1 MSKLDRQT
9 DETSK
14 LYTGFSLERF
24 ILVKKNQHSI
34 LNTNREN
41 HISSMSLRIDRQNKL
56 QSSYSTSQNEKKD
69 KIKNPNL
76 SPEGI
81 CNGVF
86 KTNCPTFYSFLCRH
100 LRAEKKQFQL
110 IIFITDI
117 YQGRRGTQSFK
128 FFIHWHK
135 L

>member
-41 HISSMSLRIDRQNKL
+41 HISSMSLRTDRQSEL
-56 QSSYSTSQNEKKD
+56 QSSFPNSQLSDEKKD

-100 LRAEKKQFQL
+100 LRAERKIVL
-110 IIFITDI
+110 INYFHHG
-117 YQGRRGTQSFK
+117 YLPGRKRYPK
-128 FFIHWHK
+128 FYNIA
-135 L
+135 